1 MQITEWWPKLDADSQ
16 AWLIAHNGEAVAPE
30 VLSRIEAVSGSLA
43 SSESWVGE
51 RGPDGLFLSDDAVD
65 WIETTANDE
74 SG

>member
-1 MQITEWWPKLDADSQ
+1 MEITEWWPQLDADSQ

-30 VLSRIEAVSGSLA
+30 VLSRITAVSGSIA
-43 SSESWVGE
+43 STQSWVGE
-51 RGPDGLFLSDDAVD
+51 RGADGFFLSDDAVD